1 MNIPY
6 HHHRGPSRTEG
17 RLLPA
22 LLVPILLITL
32 SSFGYAIYPSS
43 LSTAFASNSGPE
55 DISITDCIVISYN
68 GFIIPPKVDWNDT
81 DIVFEDDLLYPGW
94 ELKLVTEITNIGPI
108 PVHIWS
114 EIMYWD
120 GASWIPIGE
129 DDLFTLFRL
138 DYINGFYNDTGSDGE
153 WFTDDD
159 TPWTGREGDYRLW
172 PVPPCNKVYKKEHL
186 FFDAQDNPELQ
197 DRVFAFKV
205 DVNAVANGNNNHGG
219 G

>member
-1 MNIPY
+1 M
-6 HHHRGPSRTEG
+6 
-17 RLLPA
+17 
-22 LLVPILLITL
+22 PILLITL
-32 SSFGYAIYPSS
+32 SGFGYAIYPSN
-43 LSTAFASNSGPE
+43 LSAAFASNSGPE

-68 GFIIPPKVDWNDT
+68 GFIIPPKISWDDT

-138 DYINGFYNDTGSDGE
+138 YYTNGFYNDTGPDGK
-153 WFTDDD
+153 WFTGDD
-159 TPWTGREGDYRLW
+159 TAWTG
-172 PVPPCNKVYKKEHL
+172 
-186 FFDAQDNPELQ
+186 
-197 DRVFAFKV
+197 
-205 DVNAVANGNNNHGG
+205 
-219 G
+219 